1 MPGHMTRP
9 HLFLLVLGLLLTL
22 FLYMLLPNAPSPS
35 VLPPGVPNITVLTGL
50 VPGDS
55 PLFYREALPVG
66 RARRVEVVLLHGQA
80 FSSHTW
86 EKLGTL
92 VLLSQHG
99 YRAVALDL
107 PGYGNSAASP
117 EAATEAGRLRLLT
130 RTLRGLGL
138 ENPVLVSPSM
148 SGRYSLPLL
157 LQGGGQLRGFVPIAP
172 VATNKYSSEQYLGV
186 KTPTLILY
194 GELDRLLGM
203 KSLNSLRY
211 IPNHS
216 VVKLNGAGHACYLNK
231 PHAFH
236 TVLLDFLSELP

>member
-1 MPGHMTRP
+1 MAAEPDTRYCLTGGKGNSTIAAAKSMPGHMTRP

-22 FLYMLLPNAPSPS
+22 FLYMLLPNASSPS

-107 PGYGNSAASP
+107 PGYGNSAVSP

-172 VATNKYSSEQYLGV
+172 VATNEYSSEQYLGV
-186 KTPTLILY
+186 KAGGRITA
-194 GELDRLLGM
+194 
-203 KSLNSLRY
+203 
-211 IPNHS
+211 IP
-216 VVKLNGAGHACYLNK
+216 
-231 PHAFH
+231 
-236 TVLLDFLSELP
+236 

>member
-1 MPGHMTRP
+1 MAAEPDTRYCLTGGKGNSTIAAAKSMPGHMTRP

-22 FLYMLLPNAPSPS
+22 FLYMLLPNASSPS

-107 PGYGNSAASP
+107 PGYGNSAVSP

-138 ENPVLVSPSM
+138 ENPVL
-148 SGRYSLPLL
+148 
-157 LQGGGQLRGFVPIAP
+157 
-172 VATNKYSSEQYLGV
+172 
-186 KTPTLILY
+186 TPTLILY

-203 KSLNSLRY
+203 KSLNSLQY

-236 TVLLDFLSELP
+236 TVLLDFLRELP